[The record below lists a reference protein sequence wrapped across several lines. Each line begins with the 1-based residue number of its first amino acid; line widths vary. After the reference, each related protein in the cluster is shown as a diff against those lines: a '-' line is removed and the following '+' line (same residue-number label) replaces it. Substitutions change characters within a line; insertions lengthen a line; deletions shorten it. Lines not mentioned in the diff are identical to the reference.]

1 MEGVGGVLK
10 AVLLE
15 ISLLNKC
22 VGVLLNQW
30 VLNGEVRLYCWKLS
44 LVGIVGLIPM
54 MMLVLEEHPDG

>member
-1 MEGVGGVLK
+1 MDGVLE
-10 AVLLE
+10 AVLLK

-22 VGVLLNQW
+22 VGVLLNLW
-30 VLNGEVRLYCWKLS
+30 VLNVEVWLYCWKLS